1 MKHIFLSLFAIC
13 VSSLVRCLFKSLVH
27 FLIGLFVFLLSFMSY
42 LAILD
47 NSCLS
52 DMSFAK
58 IFSQPL
64 AYLLILLRH
73 QELKN
78 FPGGSNMLLSLRIS
92 GLNVKA
98 PDEGEEDGVGSEAK
112 AQSLTRD
119 PRSHKMV
126 LFSGCSQSPLFFS
139 TSCLTEP
146 KQLSIFRTSF
156 LLCPGDREVDSKW
169 MTSKTFSL

>member
-1 MKHIFLSLFAIC
+1 
-13 VSSLVRCLFKSLVH
+13 
-27 FLIGLFVFLLSFMSY
+27 MSY

-98 PDEGEEDGVGSEAK
+98 PDDGEEKDGVGSEAK

-126 LFSGCSQSPLFFS
+126 LFSGSSQSPLFS
-139 TSCLTEP
+139 TSCPT
-146 KQLSIFRTSF
+146 
-156 LLCPGDREVDSKW
+156 
-169 MTSKTFSL
+169 